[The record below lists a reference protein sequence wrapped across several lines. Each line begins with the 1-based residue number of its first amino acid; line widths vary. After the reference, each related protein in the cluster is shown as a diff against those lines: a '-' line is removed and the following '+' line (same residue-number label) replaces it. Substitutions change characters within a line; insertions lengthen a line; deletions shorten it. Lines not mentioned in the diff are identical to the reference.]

1 MTVPKSPTRVTTEQ
15 ADAQSMPANRL
26 SKQVLNTPGLEARWY
41 RPPSPDP
48 QVPHD
53 RDELYVV
60 VSGNGD
66 FVRGDDRVKF
76 SSGDLLFAA
85 KGETH
90 RFDNHTPDTSVWVI
104 FGPGA

>member
-1 MTVPKSPTRVTTEQ
+1 MTDPKSPTRVTIEQ
-15 ADAQSMPANRL
+15 ADAQPIPANRL
-26 SKQVLNTPGLEARWY
+26 SKQVLNTSGLEARWY
-41 RPPSPDP
+41 RPPNPDP

-53 RDELYVV
+53 RDEVYVV

-66 FVRGDDRVKF
+66 FVRGQDRVKF
-76 SSGDLLFAA
+76 FSGDLLFAA

-90 RFDNHTPDTSVWVI
+90 RFENHTPDTSVWVI